1 MKLSEQ
7 ALLPGLNAAG
17 LIPLAVVAF
26 IVWLMH
32 RRGPGDLA
40 GDRVHRA
47 RRHRRRH
54 DPRPGHLEPPVATQ
68 RRVPALKGTIR

>member
-7 ALLPGLNAAG
+7 ATLLPGLTAAG

-32 RRGPGDLA
+32 RRGLEIWQAIVCIVLGVIVA
-40 GDRVHRA
+40 GTTL
-47 RRHRRRH
+47 
-54 DPRPGHLEPPVATQ
+54 G
-68 RRVPALKGTIR
+68 PAISSLLSQLSGGYLH

>member
-7 ALLPGLNAAG
+7 AALLPGLNAAG

-32 RRGPGDLA
+32 RRGLEISG
-40 GDRVHRA
+40 
-47 RRHRRRH
+47 
-54 DPRPGHLEPPVATQ
+54 RPLFVCSELGPKTN
-68 RRVPALKGTIR
+68 

>member
-32 RRGPGDLA
+32 RRGLEIWQAIVCIVLGVIVA
-40 GDRVHRA
+40 GTTL
-47 RRHRRRH
+47 
-54 DPRPGHLEPPVATQ
+54 G
-68 RRVPALKGTIR
+68 PAISSLLSQLSGGYLH

>member
-32 RRGPGDLA
+32 RRGLEIWQAIVCLVLGVIVA
-40 GDRVHRA
+40 GTTL
-47 RRHRRRH
+47 
-54 DPRPGHLEPPVATQ
+54 G
-68 RRVPALKGTIR
+68 PAISSLLSQLSGGYLH

>member
-26 IVWLMH
+26 IVWLMP
-32 RRGPGDLA
+32 RRGLEIWQAIVCIVLGVIVA
-40 GDRVHRA
+40 GTSL
-47 RRHRRRH
+47 
-54 DPRPGHLEPPVATQ
+54 G
-68 RRVPALKGTIR
+68 PAISSLLSQLSGGYLH